1 MWLTDNPMLVPQK
14 TPANHIRTF
23 DARRWP
29 EILSKPRLP
38 TDLSLPGDESN
49 VMLMDPQD
57 AASYSSLPQMALP
70 KGNFVVLTSL
80 ATGVELDCGYS
91 WVGKKIG
98 YIDRTSLL
106 FVLSVLHG
114 HRIALD
120 SVRLVYIPHKFWNRM
135 DAILGIT
142 LDLIVAFFIP
152 GTPSHLMLMRQN
164 INIMGFQRIQLER
177 LRMTSPH
184 ITLEQAELVPLFE
197 GGRVRVLARE
207 RTTRLPTL
215 ELKAV
220 RFPLPA
226 MRETFVPA
234 MRETFLV
241 AEDNSREQPY
251 RCFGDE
257 KLFTKAACDS
267 PYDVSGL
274 PKPIRTV
281 WDRKC
286 VSNDDCPFY
295 TGKRGGCDT
304 NTGECEMPIGPS
316 RMSYRTFNTRPP
328 FQPFCYSGDPW
339 ALSGCNGQWAFP
351 NDGGYISL
359 RTTANKLLLEQKP
372 ASDGE

>member
-1 MWLTDNPMLVPQK
+1 MWLTDNPMLIPQG
-14 TPANHIRTF
+14 TPAKSIRHF

-29 EILSKPRLP
+29 EVLSKPQLP
-38 TDLSLPGDESN
+38 ADLASDGSSVL
-49 VMLMDPQD
+49 VMDPQD
-57 AASYSSLPQMALP
+57 AASYSSLPQVAMP
-70 KGNFVVLTSL
+70 KGHFVVLTSL
-80 ATGVELDCGYS
+80 ATGVTLDCGYS

-98 YIDRTSLL
+98 YIDRPSLL

-120 SVRLVYIPHKFWNRM
+120 SVRLVYIPHSYWNRM

-152 GTPSHLMLMRQN
+152 KTPSHLMLMRQN
-164 INIMGFQRIQLER
+164 VNIMGFQRIQLER

-220 RFPLPA
+220 RFPIL
-226 MRETFVPA
+226 MK
-234 MRETFLV
+234 ETFLV
-241 AEDNSREQPY
+241 AEDDAREEPY

-286 VSNDDCPFY
+286 VSNNDCPFY
-295 TGKRGGCDT
+295 TGEGGRGGC
-304 NTGECEMPIGPS
+304 NRSTGECEMPVGPR
-316 RMSYRTFNTRPP
+316 RMSYRTFDTRPP

-339 ALSGCNGQWAFP
+339 ALTGCTGQWAFP
-351 NDGGYISL
+351 NDGGYTSL
-359 RTTANKLLLEQKP
+359 RKTADRLLLEQKL
-372 ASDGE
+372 ASGAE